1 MTPATV
7 HDPLPERNEMDKVAS
22 SKNARTKNSGIK
34 SGGSARPTRADAEGA
49 IRTLIRWAGDDPD
62 REGLRATPARVA
74 RAYEEWFSGY
84 NDDPREYLKRTFE
97 ETGGY
102 DEVVVLRDI
111 RFESHCE
118 HHIAPIIGRVHIGYL
133 PRNRVV
139 GISKLARLVEVFA
152 RRLQIQEK
160 MTAEIA
166 ACLDAVL
173 KPHGVAVVTEG
184 THQCM
189 TTRGVHKTGVTMVT
203 SRMLGGF
210 RDHAETRQEFLSA
223 IGMRGGISVVNGA
236 G

>member
-1 MTPATV
+1 
-7 HDPLPERNEMDKVAS
+7 MDKALG
-22 SKNARTKNSGIK
+22 SKRSRTKAAEPTK
-34 SGGSARPTRADAEGA
+34 PVRPSREQAEA
-49 IRTLIRWAGDDPD
+49 AVRTLIQWAGDDPN
-62 REGLRATPARVA
+62 REGLRSTPARVV

-118 HHIAPIIGRVHIGYL
+118 HHLAPVIGRVHIGYL

-139 GISKLARLVEVFA
+139 GISKLARLVDVFA

-173 KPHGVAVVTEG
+173 KPHGVAVVAEG

-189 TTRGVHKTGVTMVT
+189 TTRGVHKAGVTMVT
-203 SRMLGGF
+203 SRMVGVF
-210 RDHAETRQEFLSA
+210 RTNAETRQEFLAA
-223 IGMRGGISVVNGA
+223 IGMRGAIHTANGA

>member
-1 MTPATV
+1 
-7 HDPLPERNEMDKVAS
+7 MDKPVS
-22 SKNARTKNSGIK
+22 SKRVRDKAASPRRSE
-34 SGGSARPTRADAEGA
+34 RPSRAEAEDAV
-49 IRTLIRWAGDDPD
+49 RTLIRWAGDDPD
-62 REGLRATPARVA
+62 REGLLATPARVV

-84 NDDPREYLKRTFE
+84 GADPRDYLKRTFE
-97 ETGGY
+97 EHGGY

-118 HHIAPIIGRVHIGYL
+118 HHMAPVIGRVHIGYL
-133 PRNRVV
+133 PRHRVV

-173 KPHGVAVVTEG
+173 KPHGVAVVTEA

-189 TTRGVHKTGVTMVT
+189 TTRGVHKPGVTMVT
-203 SRMLGGF
+203 SRMLGVF
-210 RDHAETRQEFLSA
+210 RDHAETRQEFLAA
-223 IGMRGGISVVNGA
+223 IGMRGGSHGNGT

>member
-1 MTPATV
+1 
-7 HDPLPERNEMDKVAS
+7 MDKVVT
-22 SKNARTKNSGIK
+22 TKRSRAK
-34 SGGSARPTRADAEGA
+34 SAAPSRPAKPSRAEAEA
-49 IRTLIRWAGDDPD
+49 AVRTLIRWAGDDPD
-62 REGLRATPARVA
+62 REGLRSTPARVT
-74 RAYEEWFSGY
+74 RAYEEWFAGY

-118 HHIAPIIGRVHIGYL
+118 HHIAAIIGRVHIGYL

-139 GISKLARLVEVFA
+139 GISKLARLVEVYA

-166 ACLDAVL
+166 SCLDAVL
-173 KPHGVAVVTEG
+173 KPHGVAVVTEA

-203 SRMLGGF
+203 SRMLGVF

-223 IGMRGGISVVNGA
+223 IGMRGLINVSNG
-236 G
+236 GG